1 MIHRNYVKVYESDC
15 TWVVEVVGSDGKRAR
30 NCSPE
35 FYPKEGQAIRRAYEK
50 SQDMGLP
57 IIRP

>member
-15 TWVVEVVGSDGKRAR
+15 TWVVEVVGSD